1 MALLILPIITTV
13 KGQLDPR
20 MATLMFD
27 GGDTHL
33 TNERHNSLYSTKYR
47 LEKNTIK
54 LSRWPQL
61 SSDHVSF
68 HNIPNQCRAALYLR
82 RQGTSFLIAARLL

>member
-33 TNERHNSLYSTKYR
+33 TNERHNSLHSTKHR
-47 LEKNTIK
+47 LEKKKKHHQIVQMAPT
-54 LSRWPQL
+54 Q
-61 SSDHVSF
+61 
-68 HNIPNQCRAALYLR
+68 Q
-82 RQGTSFLIAARLL
+82 